1 MSGAA
6 QNKFIAANY
15 PVLLESYKLQ
25 REKQQ
30 NLFEEYFDKNIDA
43 FTKVMLTTNRNIP
56 KDEAERLGTYL
67 LRGLFNINPE
77 FIDMIGTDLA
87 RASEFPLNSS
97 FHFCG

>member
-1 MSGAA
+1 MSGVA

-30 NLFEEYFDKNIDA
+30 NLFEEYFDNHIDA
-43 FTKVMLTTNRNIP
+43 FTKVMLITNRNIP
-56 KDEAERLGTYL
+56 KHEAEKLGTYL
-67 LRGLFNINPE
+67 LRGLFNINTE
-77 FIDMIGTDLA
+77 FIDMIGADFG
-87 RASEFPLNSS
+87 RESKFPLDSP